1 MSPVKLLVMD
11 GIFKKFSN
19 DIKGVLWLGSAFFIA
34 LSLWSYTAS
43 DPSLNSASYN
53 VSIRNYC
60 GYFGSFL
67 ADLLYQGFGLTSWL
81 IVISCLRISV
91 RAFLGEEVSLR
102 RIQFF
107 WGVLLI
113 FVSASLL
120 ALYFPEERIF
130 DSSISVGGVLGL
142 LMTKLMIKVFNFIGV
157 SIILWS
163 GAAILLIFYTQRT
176 FSDFARGFKRLLS
189 WLNAKTDFTLLK
201 TALFSLG
208 SYLKKPVDWIQ
219 KRRELSEPPQSQA
232 DFSPPSEVRFS
243 LNREVEDEGDNEPE
257 GIEEIEEELEVEG
270 SEDACYE
277 SEIEESDESDGEK
290 IVLSQYQGAQS
301 KPKTKVKAPKKVANW
316 KMPKLDLLDDPPVS
330 KVKVNEKEVK
340 MKARLLADKLQQFS
354 VQGEVVAI
362 RTGPAVTL
370 FEFKPEVNVPVSKIT
385 KLENDLSLALS
396 SESVRIIAPI
406 PGRDVVGIETS
417 NSTREIV
424 YLKDILQEKD
434 FWDQSNALP
443 LCLGRRANG
452 DSCVVDFRKMPHL
465 LVAGSTG
472 SGKSVFTVSCI
483 TGLIMRHSPQTMRL
497 ILVDPKQVDLAAFD
511 KIPHLL
517 MPPIYEAKKAVV
529 ALRWA
534 VNEMEK
540 RYRSLKKFGVRK
552 IEEYNSLVAN
562 LPKKEVL
569 RHQEINDEMAE
580 NGAQVLQ
587 QYYYTPQPYI
597 CVVVE
602 EFGDLMSVEKADIE
616 HQVVRLAQ
624 KARAAGIHLFL
635 AMQSPRKD
643 VVTGLIKTNIP
654 GRVSFKVAS
663 KMDSRI
669 ILDDSGA
676 ERLLAQ
682 GDMLFLS
689 PGVSKPSRN
698 HGPWLSDEEIGRIT
712 RFWSDQS
719 EPDFDPKIIRVLEG
733 RAGSSDDSD
742 SFGFES
748 NESDHDDMYDKIL
761 DDISSLKHVSASLLQ
776 RKYRIGYPRAARLI
790 ELFEK
795 EGVVGPAQGSKP
807 RQVLVNSYDSPE

>member
-1 MSPVKLLVMD
+1 MN
-11 GIFKKFSN
+11 GILRKFGN
-19 DIKGVLWLGSAFFIA
+19 DIKGILWLSLAVFVG
-34 LSLWSYTAS
+34 LSLWSYAAS

-53 VSIRNYC
+53 VEVSNYC
-60 GYFGSFL
+60 GYVGSFL
-67 ADLLYQGFGLTSWL
+67 ADLLYQGFGLAAW
-81 IVISCLRISV
+81 VVVFACLRM
-91 RAFLGEEVSLR
+91 ALQGFTGEEAAFHKM
-102 RIQFF
+102 QFF
-107 WGVLLI
+107 WGTLLI
-113 FVSASLL
+113 LVLASLMS
-120 ALYFPEERIF
+120 LYYPEEKIF
-130 DSSISVGGVLGL
+130 NSPISVGGVLGFL
-142 LMTKLMIKVFNFIGV
+142 VTQLMIKAFNFIGV
-157 SIILWS
+157 SVVLWS
-163 GAAILLIFYTQRT
+163 AALVLIVFYTQRT
-176 FSDFARGFKRLLS
+176 LLDF
-189 WLNAKTDFTLLK
+189 
-201 TALFSLG
+201 
-208 SYLKKPVDWIQ
+208 
-219 KRRELSEPPQSQA
+219 
-232 DFSPPSEVRFS
+232 VRFFVKLFYWMSERVETMDFGFERTRSFFKVTYFKIKSWFSRTRKTEVNGQKEEKSSS
-243 LNREVEDEGDNEPE
+243 LLGEVEDDIEFNKEDE
-257 GIEEIEEELEVEG
+257 ITEEISG
-270 SEDACYE
+270 K
-277 SEIEESDESDGEK
+277 EIFFQK
-290 IVLSQYQGAQS
+290 KKTS
-301 KPKTKVKAPKKVANW
+301 KRKVRLTTKTPKKVANW
-316 KMPKLDLLDDPPVS
+316 MMPKLDLLDDPPLS
-330 KVKVNEKEVK
+330 GVKVNEKEVK
-340 MKARLLADKLQQFS
+340 MKAHLLSDKLEQFS

-362 RTGPAVTL
+362 RTGPAVTM

-424 YLKDILQEKD
+424 YLKDVLAEKI
-434 FWDQSNALP
+434 FWSENMVLP
-443 LCLGRRANG
+443 LCLGRQANG
-452 DSCVVDFRKMPHL
+452 EIQVVDFRKMPHL

-483 TGLIMRHSPQTMRL
+483 TGLIMRHSPETMRL
-497 ILVDPKQVDLAAFD
+497 IMIDPKQVDLAAFE
-511 KIPHLL
+511 KLPHLL
-517 MPPIYEAKKAVV
+517 MPPIYEAKKAVI
-529 ALRWA
+529 ALRWV

-540 RYRSLKKFGVRK
+540 RYRSLKNFGVRK
-552 IEEYNSLVAN
+552 IEEFNDVVGD
-562 LPKKEVL
+562 LPSKEMKE
-569 RHQEINDEMAE
+569 HEQKNTEMAE

-597 CVVVE
+597 VVVVE

-689 PGVSKPSRN
+689 PGLSKPRRH
-698 HGPWLSDEEIGRIT
+698 HGPWLSDKEISRIT

-719 EPDFDPKIIRVLEG
+719 EPEYDPKILRVLEG
-733 RAGSSDDSD
+733 RSGAPDEEN
-742 SFGFES
+742 FGFES
-748 NESDHDDMYDKIL
+748 EGFDQDDMYDRVL
-761 DDISSLKHVSASLLQ
+761 DEISSLKHVSASLLQ

-790 ELFEK
+790 EIFEK

-807 RQVLVNSYDSPE
+807 RQVLVNGYDASK